1 MVSTGLLCYFNPS
14 TLLNVYART
23 KATLSW
29 NPNNRIY
36 ITFTFSRLNFTET
49 QTKFK
54 VMTDSI
60 FKSNKVP

>member
-36 ITFTFSRLNFTET
+36 ITFTFSRFFSFSEVLTSLKLKPNLR
-49 QTKFK
+49 
-54 VMTDSI
+54 
-60 FKSNKVP
+60 